1 MAAVLKNKFLTV
13 TIDELGAELTSVKSN
28 DDQIEYVWQA
38 DPQIWGRH
46 APVLFPFVG
55 RLKDD
60 QFKVSASVIQW
71 GNTVLPATC
80 ALR

>member
-38 DPQIWGRH
+38 DPKSGETCSRSLS
-46 APVLFPFVG
+46 VRG
-55 RLKDD
+55 SLKRR
-60 QFKVSASVIQW
+60 SI
-71 GNTVLPATC
+71 
-80 ALR
+80 